1 MEEEE
6 RVDEGMELVGKVSS
20 VHIRDGD
27 GYYRYSGSCAVRTHS
42 LQPTTLTKDTLL
54 VISYSN
60 RAPYSEFRNNT
71 IHTLYTIYSMEELCM
86 HAVSF

>member
-60 RAPYSEFRNNT
+60 RAPYSEFM
-71 IHTLYTIYSMEELCM
+71 YYVFFSLCFTVCSIFPFIN
-86 HAVSF
+86 HN